1 MSEER
6 LLSLGYE
13 IRHLHGVKV
22 ILPPLVLIPGGRFLL
37 GSDPEK
43 DPESYEDEQ
52 PQHLVVLQDFS
63 LAKYPVT
70 VAEYQCAVDA
80 GVLNAP
86 EPQMMAFEVSD
97 AGPDRHQPL
106 DLTWE
111 EQQAHQDFPVR
122 ALKNW
127 FEAYRYT
134 QWLAALTGQSWR
146 LPTEAEWERAAK
158 GTDTRRYPW
167 GNEWDPE
174 RVQSRWSQ
182 EAIWNIGPIGMH
194 PQGASLY
201 GVEDLS
207 GNVSEWTSSLYRAY
221 PYDPHDGRED
231 LAVQEEYA
239 VSRGGSW
246 LSDPRQMRT
255 TFRDDE
261 GNWVNGG
268 FRLACS
274 PGEAQQV

>member
-1 MSEER
+1 MSGKR

-13 IRHLHGVKV
+13 ILHLHGVKV
-22 ILPPLVLIPGGRFLL
+22 IFPPLVRIPGGHFLL

-43 DPESYEDEQ
+43 DLESYADEQ
-52 PQHLVVLQDFS
+52 PQHQVVIQDFS

-70 VAEYQCAVDA
+70 IAEYQCAVDA

-86 EPQMMAFEVSD
+86 EPQTMTFE
-97 AGPDRHQPL
+97 AGLNGHLPL

-111 EQQAHQDFPVR
+111 EQQAHPDFPVR

-134 QWLAALTGQSWR
+134 QWLVALTGQSWR
-146 LPTEAEWERAAK
+146 LPTEAEWEKAAK
-158 GTDTRRYPW
+158 GTDNRRYPW

-182 EAIWNIGPIGMH
+182 EEIWNIGPIGMH
-194 PQGASLY
+194 PQGASPY

-221 PYDPHDGRED
+221 PYDPQDGRED
-231 LAVQEEYA
+231 PTVQEEYA

-246 LSDPRQMRT
+246 LSDPSQMRT
-255 TFRDDE
+255 TFRNDE

-274 PGEAQQV
+274 LV